1 MKKTL
6 HSGASRLLTLI
17 SALVLSAIL
26 PACSDDAERELPD
39 KGKGETATLELS
51 LSVPPIVETKAVICE
66 SDSGSEARKA
76 GFYYEMQVLTTDT
89 ATTVTTKAAS
99 SLKNI
104 YAFLF
109 KSDGTF
115 NGRASLATAS
125 TGSGVTLVFT
135 NIADASAADGRLVI
149 IANDAAGV
157 DYTSSTTF
165 HSFSGNYTEFQNL
178 TLTSGVTK
186 DTDIP
191 YVGSAT
197 VTLSGGSFTATPT
210 VQLYRMLAQIN
221 LTNNTF
227 SIEGGPSRNAIN
239 LYNAGN
245 CISALL
251 IIMTEQALQ

>member
-1 MKKTL
+1 M
-6 HSGASRLLTLI
+6 LTLI

-26 PACSDDAERELPD
+26 AACSDDAERELPD

-66 SDSGSEARKA
+66 SDSDSEARKA
-76 GFYYEMQVLTTDT
+76 GFYCEMQVLTTDT
-89 ATTVTTKAAS
+89 AKTAATKAAS

-109 KSDGTF
+109 TSTGAF
-115 NGRASLATAS
+115 NGRASLTTAS

-135 NIADASAADGRLVI
+135 NIADPSAVNGRLVI
-149 IANDAAGV
+149 IANDAAGSN
-157 DYTSSTTF
+157 YTSSTTF
-165 HSFSGNYTEFQNL
+165 ASFSGNYAAFQNL

-191 YVGSAT
+191 YVGSAA
-197 VTLSGGSFTATPT
+197 VNLSGGSFTTTPT

-227 SIEGGPSRNAIN
+227 SIEGGPARNAIN
-239 LYNAGN
+239 
-245 CISALL
+245 
-251 IIMTEQALQ
+251 